1 MCSLKKRFSKRFEV
15 MAFECNW
22 VKSRGRIVGLSEKS
36 IQTQMERDIVDI
48 VDTLQIWD
56 GTSDDSATSSC
67 YKYDEAWRSGRM
79 KMWTSP
85 YFSGG
90 DGTGVLWV
98 SVSGAWQSIRHGV
111 VLCQN
116 HCVKR
121 KLRFQNGSR
130 WHFRVNHSMSK
141 CFIHCPFSEWVSQRV
156 PCILRKSSIKSTN
169 LITSTS

>member
-1 MCSLKKRFSKRFEV
+1 MQLGKNSGAFRKKHPNPNGKRYWWYCGNLTD
-15 MAFECNW
+15 M
-22 VKSRGRIVGLSEKS
+22 R
-36 IQTQMERDIVDI
+36 
-48 VDTLQIWD
+48 WD
-56 GTSDDSATSSC
+56 
-67 YKYDEAWRSGRM
+67 KWWQRNKFLLYDEAWRRM

-111 VLCQN
+111 VLFRN

-130 WHFRVNHSMSK
+130 WNFRVNHSMSK
-141 CFIHCPFSEWVSQRV
+141 CFIHCPFSEWVSQRG

-169 LITSTS
+169 LIMSTS